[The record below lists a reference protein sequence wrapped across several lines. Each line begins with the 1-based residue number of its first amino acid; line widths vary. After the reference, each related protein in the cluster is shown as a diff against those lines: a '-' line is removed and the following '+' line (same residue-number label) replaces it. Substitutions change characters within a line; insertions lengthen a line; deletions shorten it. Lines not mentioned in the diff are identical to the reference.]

1 MHSCHFF
8 LFRNCS
14 KWRNQSISC
23 LKFKFG
29 MNNLFLP
36 IVWLFYQSFDVLIFC
51 WYIFFIQKLTIYH
64 LGMLLHIGI
73 IRWYQFDFCTSKI
86 KTNLQTIVNLWTWIA
101 FSVSEDPC
109 KTKIE
114 TIWLDVG
121 MLRGEIVLNQMI
133 LTCFISTIFIFNVN
147 NSKRQ
152 SIFY

>member
-1 MHSCHFF
+1 MKKSVHIVFEVQIWNEQF
-8 LFRNCS
+8 IFTNRL
-14 KWRNQSISC
+14 II
-23 LKFKFG
+23 
-29 MNNLFLP
+29 LP
-36 IVWLFYQSFDVLIFC
+36 IVWCPDFLLIYFFY
-51 WYIFFIQKLTIYH
+51 
-64 LGMLLHIGI
+64 
-73 IRWYQFDFCTSKI
+73 SKI
-86 KTNLQTIVNLWTWIA
+86 NNFSFRYAAAHQYYSISIRFLNIEKKKQNTIVNLWTWIA